1 VDTLYM
7 TVITITTV
15 GFNEVI
21 DLSGNPGGRIF
32 TMFIVIS
39 GVGIMGYIAVN
50 SIGMFVEGELT
61 KSFRRTRM
69 NKVVNK
75 YEGHA
80 IVCGFGTIGAYI
92 AAELHGAKRPY
103 VIVEID
109 KELLEKALL
118 MSPDQ
123 IVIEGDATDSETL
136 IKAGIERAKGVF
148 AVAGDDNQ
156 NLVVSLTAKQINP
169 RVRVVAH
176 CLDVKNEEKMKRA
189 GADAVV
195 SPRFI
200 GSLRMTAE
208 MVRPNA
214 VSFLDMMLREK
225 EKDLQIEEISLPDS
239 FVGKALLNLDL
250 KRYPETLI
258 LAIRAKDGWIY
269 NPSRA
274 YLVRSGDILVYIST
288 PEGTIKLDEAIHSVK

>member
-1 VDTLYM
+1 
-7 TVITITTV
+7 
-15 GFNEVI
+15 
-21 DLSGNPGGRIF
+21 
-32 TMFIVIS
+32 
-39 GVGIMGYIAVN
+39 
-50 SIGMFVEGELT
+50 
-61 KSFRRTRM
+61 M

-103 VIVEID
+103 VIVELD

-239 FVGKALLNLDL
+239 FVGKTLLNLDL

-274 YLVRSGDILVYIST
+274 YLVRNGDILVYIST
-288 PEGTIKLDEAIHSVK
+288 PEGTIKLDK